1 MGVPVEVPTCS
12 GGVLKTSKL
21 ELICTNGELFS
32 SSKSSPISVS
42 EPSGEHSE
50 SVSKGKEGLA
60 SFLSARSRSETEVR
74 DCTG

>member
-1 MGVPVEVPTCS
+1 MFCRL
-12 GGVLKTSKL
+12 LKTSKF
-21 ELICTNGELFS
+21 ELFCTNGVLLS

-42 EPSGEHSE
+42 EPSGEHSQ

-60 SFLSARSRSETEVR
+60 SLSGAKSRSQTEVR